1 MFCLILEDT
10 CTGICEEVHSSCDAV
25 YEVPYSSPSSEDHG
39 QLMVTNFRVTFVPYQ
54 STNTEPVGCAV
65 CSFFNTY
72 IVIAV
77 VSAANIRSYQEFWAS
92 CGKCSKYFTD
102 TIESRSC
109 QSYVKR
115 GGGGRFSEGPFVLGT
130 LSGVAYLSVCGGVGH
145 LSGGGICSTCN
156 KLIHSLTCCVIVQN
170 YSKTSLT
177 RTRLTQTLGLHGR
190 IFLARSKV
198 LGFI

>member
-102 TIESRSC
+102 TIESCSC

-115 GGGGRFSEGPFVLGT
+115 GGGGAFFWGSICPRDIVWGCLSECLR
-130 LSGVAYLSVCGGVGH
+130 
-145 LSGGGICSTCN
+145 GGGA
-156 KLIHSLTCCVIVQN
+156 LVW
-170 YSKTSLT
+170 
-177 RTRLTQTLGLHGR
+177 GR
-190 IFLARSKV
+190 HMFYLQ
-198 LGFI
+198 